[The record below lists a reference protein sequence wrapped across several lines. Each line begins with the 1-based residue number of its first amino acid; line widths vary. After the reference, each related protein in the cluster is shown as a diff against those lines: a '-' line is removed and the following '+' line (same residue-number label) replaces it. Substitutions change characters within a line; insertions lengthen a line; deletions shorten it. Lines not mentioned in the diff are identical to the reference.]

1 MRTEVNNITFRYEF
15 FEIEERLDAGELSP
29 DLKAILLSEF
39 GATSLD
45 TVESL

>member
-1 MRTEVNNITFRYEF
+1 MRTEKNNITFRYEF
-15 FEIEERLDAGELSP
+15 FENEERLDAGELGP